1 MESRLRSGEWSV
13 SFKMV
18 RQDQLTLPP
27 DQFSLL
33 FQPSLE
39 DLEMTGGER
48 PEQSWEG
55 SAVCRAVLGR
65 REQRE
70 TERGTERETA
80 AAPNMTNELML
91 PGNSSSS
98 SIDDNGYFQ
107 FVMNLLDE
115 TEANPAWK
123 REIEESMGLHDDC
136 TQSNLISSH
145 SPQFCQFTQNLHC
158 ETGPSVGISA
168 LKTKSMPR
176 LERGPTR
183 SSSLIRL
190 ILKLWS
196 QCTRSKIF
204 VLIETQWR
212 LCNWRVEVE
221 QRL

>member
-1 MESRLRSGEWSV
+1 
-13 SFKMV
+13 
-18 RQDQLTLPP
+18 
-27 DQFSLL
+27 LL

-136 TQSNLISSH
+136 MQSNLISSH

-183 SSSLIRL
+183 SSSLIHL